1 MKITRHQLRRLIMEA
16 SGYDGGEPIQLGG
29 YILERDL
36 EKLKTKLLDAFD
48 PEDWVMAGNGYP
60 AWIRQVDT
68 AMAYVKDKV
77 GKDASLVDSVGAE
90 AFDMLMIGDF
100 AGGTKWKTKAYD
112 DDLDDEFADFL
123 ASLADDDYELEAED
137 VQLQP
142 ELDIETERGPVMHDD
157 NVVYP
162 DFKV

>member
-1 MKITRHQLRRLIMEA
+1 MEA

-36 EKLKTKLLDAFD
+36 EKLKIKLLDAFD

-68 AMAYVKDKV
+68 AMKYVKDRV
-77 GKDASLVDSVGAE
+77 GKDASLVDSVGIE
-90 AFDMLMIGDF
+90 ALDKLMIGDF

-123 ASLADDDYELEAED
+123 AMADDDEYELEPGD

-142 ELDIETERGPVMHDD
+142 ELDIERERGPVMRDD
-157 NVVYP
+157 NVYYP
-162 DFKV
+162 EFEE